1 MKKLVIGMTFIL
13 FSFSIHA
20 YETIAVADRIKLD
33 EAKEVIP
40 KLVNGKQACFV
51 SSVFKFPIEYSS
63 HDKSRTLGKQLNI
76 FEKIGLLKSK
86 KKKIKSTITTHFSKK
101 KITVIGKVYTLTDL
115 GNKYFKKNAEQWFRN
130 PTKPI
135 QGPGFCYGDIEVMSV
150 HKLAGVNHIEY
161 YLKVNNKPD
170 WAMTKEMENSR
181 LLIDTSLMNFKMRGI
196 PDGKQAQLSIRKISG
211 EWKLHYFK

>member
-1 MKKLVIGMTFIL
+1 MKKVITGMICIL
-13 FSFSIHA
+13 FSLSAQA
-20 YETIAVADRIKLD
+20 YERIAVADRIKLD

-51 SSVFKFPIEYSS
+51 SNAFKFPIEYSE
-63 HDKSRTLGKQLNI
+63 HDKSRTLGKQLNTY
-76 FEKIGLLKSK
+76 EKVGLLISK
-86 KKKIKSTITTHFSKK
+86 KKKIKATITTRFSKK

-115 GNKYFKKNAEQWFRN
+115 GNKYFKKDAEQWSRYA
-130 PTKPI
+130 TKPV
-135 QGPGFCYGDIEVMSV
+135 QAPGFCYGDIEVMSV

-196 PDGKQAQLSIRKISG
+196 PDGKQAKLSIRKISG